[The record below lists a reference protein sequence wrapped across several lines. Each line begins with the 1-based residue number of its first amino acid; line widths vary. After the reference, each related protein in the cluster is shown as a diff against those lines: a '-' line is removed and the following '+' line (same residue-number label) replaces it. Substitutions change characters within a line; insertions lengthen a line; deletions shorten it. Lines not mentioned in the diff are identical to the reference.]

1 MMFYETVKR
10 AIDIIGAIA
19 GIIIFSPIALITAL
33 AIEIESPGP
42 ILADTPKR
50 VGKGGRQF
58 RLLKF
63 RSMIPNA
70 HNLLHSDP
78 RFKKLLEEYKKSSYK
93 LHNDPRI
100 TKVGKFIRK
109 HSIDELPQFV
119 NVLRGDMS
127 LVGPRAYYPFELEEQ
142 QKKYPHTKKL
152 VREVLEVKPGI
163 TGQWQVSGRSEINF
177 DKRIEMDA
185 QYARKKSIF
194 YDMIILF
201 KTPIVMV
208 TGQGAV

>member
-1 MMFYETVKR
+1 MFYETLKR
-10 AIDIIGAIA
+10 IIDVIGAVFC
-19 GIIIFSPIALITAL
+19 IIIFSPIALITAL
-33 AIEIESPGP
+33 AIEIESLGP
-42 ILADTPKR
+42 VLADTPKR
-50 VGKGGRQF
+50 VGKEGRQF

-109 HSIDELPQFV
+109 HSIDEIPQFV
-119 NVLRGDMS
+119 NVLWGDMS

-152 VREVLEVKPGI
+152 VKEVLEVKPGV
-163 TGQWQVSGRSEINF
+163 TGPWQVSGRSEINF

-185 QYARKKSIF
+185 RYARKKSIF
-194 YDMIILF
+194 YDMIILL
-201 KTPIVMV
+201 KTPMVMV